1 MDRVSDVAAF
11 PTAAEVYST
20 TGVSS
25 ILGGPYWPPCNS
37 FPAVVASM
45 LLLDSLLLLV
55 YLPAFTGEPAVA
67 DDPVVVVALLL
78 L

>member
-1 MDRVSDVAAF
+1 MARVSAIAAF

-25 ILGGPYWPPCNS
+25 ILGGPCCNS
-37 FPAVVASM
+37 FPAVVGF
-45 LLLDSLLLLV
+45 
-55 YLPAFTGEPAVA
+55 PAVAGVPAVA